1 MPYKDDSFMS
11 IVTHL
16 TKRHRDRAKKRYVTA
31 DLEYRLDA

>member
-16 TKRHRDRAKKRYVTA
+16 TNHGSVIGCKQFFV
-31 DLEYRLDA
+31 